1 MERDG
6 GTGKVNFGASA
17 LAHFTTSEMP
27 DSDSLKGL

>member
-17 LAHFTTSEMP
+17 LAHVTSEMP